1 LKEIVIGENVENIFA
16 TSNYQEVAKLV
27 SIIALN
33 VKEKSMADLRKRPDL
48 TSMELQKYVGENWKK
63 VKELIEKT
71 GLSVFCAE
79 ERGGKEA
86 TISIARN
93 VDIRYDRSNN
103 EVIRIW
109 RAG

>member
-1 LKEIVIGENVENIFA
+1 MHF
-16 TSNYQEVAKLV
+16 
-27 SIIALN
+27 IALN
-33 VKEKSMADLRKRPDL
+33 AKRSGKMAEFSKRPDL
-48 TSMELQKYVGENWKK
+48 NSRELQKYVGENWKK

-79 ERGGKEA
+79 EKGGKEA

-109 RAG
+109 RTG

>member
-1 LKEIVIGENVENIFA
+1 
-16 TSNYQEVAKLV
+16 
-27 SIIALN
+27 
-33 VKEKSMADLRKRPDL
+33 MAQLRKRPDL

-63 VKELIEKT
+63 VKEIIEKT

-79 ERGGKEA
+79 ERGGKEV

-93 VDIRYDRSNN
+93 VDIRYDCTNN

-109 RAG
+109 RTE

>member
-1 LKEIVIGENVENIFA
+1 
-16 TSNYQEVAKLV
+16 
-27 SIIALN
+27 
-33 VKEKSMADLRKRPDL
+33 
-48 TSMELQKYVGENWKK
+48 

-71 GLSVFCAE
+71 GLSVFFAE